1 MQKASSHTKKNDLAT
16 IPKPSFIYSQKF
28 RVGVPSVIVGMG
40 IILASLYYVSFSEN
54 TSIRDVGV
62 IFGVLAMI
70 VPLTMLQVKESQRK
84 DSIDRNLPLFLLAL
98 SSAVQSGAN
107 LIRAIETTAERNMGA
122 LTPELKN
129 LRANLSWGMPV
140 EDSFENFANRTG
152 TKTAKRVT
160 VLLEMALQIGGDI
173 RTNLEMI
180 QKHVTELQNLEKERK
195 SSLAPYTY
203 TIYIS
208 FAVFLGIAVILSSQF
223 FSEFAVVQKL
233 LEKSP
238 GAGGGEFFSSITNMD
253 IEALNTVLFNMSIIE
268 AIFGGLAAGK
278 IGSAN
283 SFPGTEPSIVS
294 LSARRRCVR
303 CLYHLKIFLQR

>member
-1 MQKASSHTKKNDLAT
+1 LQKANQRPRKSRDEVIL
-16 IPKPSFIYSQKF
+16 PKLSLLHSQKF
-28 RVGVPSVIVGMG
+28 KVVLPSALVG
-40 IILASLYYVSFSEN
+40 IIMIVSSLYYSGLSGN

-62 IFGVLAMI
+62 IFGALTAI
-70 VPLTMLQVKESQRK
+70 VPLTLIHLRETQRK
-84 DSIDRNLPLFLLAL
+84 DNIDRNLPLFLLAL
-98 SSAVQSGAN
+98 SSAVHSGAN
-107 LIRAIETTAERNMGA
+107 LIRAIENAADRNMGP

-129 LRANLSWGMPV
+129 LRANISWGMPI
-140 EDSFENFANRTG
+140 EDAFENFANKTG
-152 TKTAKRVT
+152 TKMSKRVA
-160 VLLEMALQIGGDI
+160 VLLEMALKIGGDI

-180 QKHVTELQNLEKERK
+180 QKHVTELQNLEKDRK

-238 GAGGGEFFSSITNMD
+238 GSGEGEFFSSITNMN

-268 AIFGGLAAGK
+268 AVFGGLVAGK
-278 IGSAN
+278 IGAGSYVA
-283 SFPGTEPSIVS
+283 GVKHIIVMIVMAVVAFM
-294 LSARRRCVR
+294 L
-303 CLYHLKIFLQR
+303 I

>member
-1 MQKASSHTKKNDLAT
+1 MQKANERLRKRRKEVKV
-16 IPKPSFIYSQKF
+16 PKLSLIHSPKLKIL
-28 RVGVPSVIVGMG
+28 VPSVLVGVSLIVF
-40 IILASLYYVSFSEN
+40 SLYYSEMSGDTSF
-54 TSIRDVGV
+54 RDVGV
-62 IFGVLAMI
+62 IFGGLTAI
-70 VPLTMLQVKESQRK
+70 VPFTLIHLRESQRK

-107 LIRAIETTAERNMGA
+107 LIRAIETTADRNMGP

-129 LRANLSWGMPV
+129 LRANISWGMPV
-140 EDSFENFANRTG
+140 EDAFENFSNKTG
-152 TKTAKRVT
+152 TKMSKRVAK
-160 VLLEMALQIGGDI
+160 LLEMALHIGGDI

-223 FSEFAVVQKL
+223 FSEFAVVQEML
-233 LEKSP
+233 ADTP
-238 GAGGGEFFSSITNMD
+238 GAGEGFFSSITNMD
-253 IEALNTVLFNMSIIE
+253 IDALNTVLFNMSIIE

-278 IGSAN
+278 IGSGN
-283 SFPGTEPSIVS
+283 YVSGIKHIVVMIVM
-294 LSARRRCVR
+294 AVVA
-303 CLYHLKIFLQR
+303 FMFV

>member
-1 MQKASSHTKKNDLAT
+1 MQKASPRIKKNDLAT

-28 RVGVPSVIVGMG
+28 RIGVPSVVVGMG

-62 IFGVLAMI
+62 IFGILSMI

-140 EDSFENFANRTG
+140 EDSFQNFADRTG
-152 TKTAKRVT
+152 TKTARRVT
-160 VLLEMALQIGGDI
+160 VLLEMALKIGGDI

-223 FSEFAVVQKL
+223 FSQFEVVQQL
-233 LEKSP
+233 LSKAP
-238 GAGGGEFFSSITNMD
+238 GTSGGAFFSSIKDVNF
-253 IEALNTVLFNMSIIE
+253 EALNQILFNMSIIE
-268 AIFGGLAAGK
+268 AVFGGLVAGK
-278 IGSAN
+278 IGA
-283 SFPGTEPSIVS
+283 GTYVAGIKHIIVMIVMAVVAFM
-294 LSARRRCVR
+294 L
-303 CLYHLKIFLQR
+303 I

>member
-1 MQKASSHTKKNDLAT
+1 MQKASSHIKKNDLAT
-16 IPKPSFIYSQKF
+16 IPKQSFIYSQKF

-40 IILASLYYVSFSEN
+40 IILASLYFVGFSEN

-107 LIRAIETTAERNMGA
+107 LIRAIETTAERNMGS

-140 EDSFENFANRTG
+140 EDSFQNFANRTG
-152 TKTAKRVT
+152 TKTARRVT
-160 VLLEMALQIGGDI
+160 VLLEMALKIGGDI

-223 FSEFAVVQKL
+223 FSQFEEVQQL
-233 LEKSP
+233 LSKAP
-238 GAGGGEFFSSITNMD
+238 GTNGGAFFSSIKDVNFS
-253 IEALNTVLFNMSIIE
+253 ALNQILFNMSIIE
-268 AIFGGLAAGK
+268 AVFGGLVAGK
-278 IGSAN
+278 IGA
-283 SFPGTEPSIVS
+283 GTYVAGVKHIIVMIVMAIVAFM
-294 LSARRRCVR
+294 LV
-303 CLYHLKIFLQR
+303 

>member
-1 MQKASSHTKKNDLAT
+1 MQKASSNIKKNDPVT

-28 RVGVPSVIVGMG
+28 RIGVPSVVVGMG
-40 IILASLYYVSFSEN
+40 IILVSLYFVGFSEN

-62 IFGVLAMI
+62 IFGILAMI
-70 VPLTMLQVKESQRK
+70 VPVTMLQVKESQRK

-107 LIRAIETTAERNMGA
+107 LIRAIETTADRNMGA

-140 EDSFENFANRTG
+140 EESFENFANRTG
-152 TKTAKRVT
+152 TKTARRVT
-160 VLLEMALQIGGDI
+160 VLLEMALKIGGDI

-223 FSEFAVVQKL
+223 FSQFEAVQQL
-233 LEKSP
+233 LSKGPSTG
-238 GAGGGEFFSSITNMD
+238 GAFFSSIKDVNFS
-253 IEALNTVLFNMSIIE
+253 ALNQILFNMSIIE
-268 AIFGGLAAGK
+268 AVFGGLVAGK
-278 IGSAN
+278 IGA
-283 SFPGTEPSIVS
+283 GTYVAGVKHIIVMIVMAIVAFM
-294 LSARRRCVR
+294 LV
-303 CLYHLKIFLQR
+303 

>member
-1 MQKASSHTKKNDLAT
+1 MQKASSNIKKNDLAT

-28 RVGVPSVIVGMG
+28 RIGVPSVVVGMG

-70 VPLTMLQVKESQRK
+70 VPVTMLQVKESQRK

-107 LIRAIETTAERNMGA
+107 LIRAIETTADRNMGS

-140 EDSFENFANRTG
+140 EESFENFANRTG
-152 TKTAKRVT
+152 TKTARRVT
-160 VLLEMALQIGGDI
+160 VLLEMALKIGGDI

-223 FSEFAVVQKL
+223 FSQFEAVQQL
-233 LEKSP
+233 LSKAP
-238 GAGGGEFFSSITNMD
+238 GTNGGAFFSSIKDVNFS
-253 IEALNTVLFNMSIIE
+253 ALNQILFNMSIIE
-268 AIFGGLAAGK
+268 AVFGGLVAGK
-278 IGSAN
+278 IGA
-283 SFPGTEPSIVS
+283 GTYVAGVKHIIVMIVMAIVAFM
-294 LSARRRCVR
+294 LV
-303 CLYHLKIFLQR
+303 

>member
-1 MQKASSHTKKNDLAT
+1 MQKASSHIKKNDLAT

-28 RVGVPSVIVGMG
+28 RVGVPSVIVGIG
-40 IILASLYYVSFSEN
+40 IILASLYYVNFSEN

-152 TKTAKRVT
+152 TKTARRVT
-160 VLLEMALQIGGDI
+160 VLLEMALKIGGDI

-223 FSEFAVVQKL
+223 FNQFEVVQQL
-233 LEKSP
+233 LSKDTGTSG
-238 GAGGGEFFSSITNMD
+238 GAFFSSIKDVNF
-253 IEALNTVLFNMSIIE
+253 EALNQILFNMSIIE
-268 AIFGGLAAGK
+268 AVFGGLVAGK
-278 IGSAN
+278 IGAGSYVA
-283 SFPGTEPSIVS
+283 GIKHIIVMIVMAVVAFM
-294 LSARRRCVR
+294 L
-303 CLYHLKIFLQR
+303 I

>member
-1 MQKASSHTKKNDLAT
+1 MQKASSNIKKNDLAT

-28 RVGVPSVIVGMG
+28 RIGVPSVIVGMG
-40 IILASLYYVSFSEN
+40 IIIASLYYVSFSEN

-70 VPLTMLQVKESQRK
+70 VPVTMLQVKESQRK

-107 LIRAIETTAERNMGA
+107 LIRAIETTADRNMGS

-140 EDSFENFANRTG
+140 EESFENFANRTG
-152 TKTAKRVT
+152 TKTARRVT
-160 VLLEMALQIGGDI
+160 VLLEMALKIGGDI

-223 FSEFAVVQKL
+223 FSQFEAVQQL
-233 LEKSP
+233 LSKAPEAKG
-238 GAGGGEFFSSITNMD
+238 GAMFSSIKDVNFS
-253 IEALNTVLFNMSIIE
+253 ALNQILFNMSIIE
-268 AIFGGLAAGK
+268 AVFGGLVAGK
-278 IGSAN
+278 IGA
-283 SFPGTEPSIVS
+283 GTYVAGVKHIIVMIVMAIVAFM
-294 LSARRRCVR
+294 LV
-303 CLYHLKIFLQR
+303 

>member
-1 MQKASSHTKKNDLAT
+1 MQKASPRIKKNDLA
-16 IPKPSFIYSQKF
+16 ILPKPSFIYSQKF
-28 RVGVPSVIVGMG
+28 RVAVPSVIVGIG
-40 IILASLYYVSFSEN
+40 IILASLYYVNFSEN

-62 IFGVLAMI
+62 IFGILAMI

-129 LRANLSWGMPV
+129 LQANISWGMPV
-140 EDSFENFANRTG
+140 EDSFQNFANRTG
-152 TKTAKRVT
+152 TKTARRVT
-160 VLLEMALQIGGDI
+160 VLLEMALKIGGDI

-223 FSEFAVVQKL
+223 FSQFEVVQQL
-233 LEKSP
+233 LGKSSGP
-238 GAGGGEFFSSITNMD
+238 SGGAFFSSIKDVNFA
-253 IEALNTVLFNMSIIE
+253 ALKQILFNMSMIE
-268 AIFGGLAAGK
+268 AVFGGLVAGK
-278 IGSAN
+278 IGAGSYVA
-283 SFPGTEPSIVS
+283 GIKHIIVMIVMAVVAFM
-294 LSARRRCVR
+294 L
-303 CLYHLKIFLQR
+303 I

>member
-1 MQKASSHTKKNDLAT
+1 MQKASSHIKKNDLAT
-16 IPKPSFIYSQKF
+16 IPKQSFIYSQKF

-40 IILASLYYVSFSEN
+40 IILASLYFVGFSEN

-107 LIRAIETTAERNMGA
+107 LIRAIETTAERNMGS

-140 EDSFENFANRTG
+140 EDSFQNFANRTG
-152 TKTAKRVT
+152 TKTARRVT
-160 VLLEMALQIGGDI
+160 VLLEMALKIGGDI

-223 FSEFAVVQKL
+223 FSQFEEVQQL
-233 LEKSP
+233 LSKAP
-238 GAGGGEFFSSITNMD
+238 GTNGGAFFSSIKDVNFS
-253 IEALNTVLFNMSIIE
+253 ALNQILFNMSIIE
-268 AIFGGLAAGK
+268 AVFGGLVAGK
-278 IGSAN
+278 IGA
-283 SFPGTEPSIVS
+283 GTYVAGVKHIIVMIVMAVVAFM
-294 LSARRRCVR
+294 LV
-303 CLYHLKIFLQR
+303 

>member
-1 MQKASSHTKKNDLAT
+1 MQKASSNIKKNDLAT

-28 RVGVPSVIVGMG
+28 RIGVPSVVVGMG

-62 IFGVLAMI
+62 IFGILAMI
-70 VPLTMLQVKESQRK
+70 VPVTMLQVKESQRK

-107 LIRAIETTAERNMGA
+107 LIRAIETTADRNMGS

-140 EDSFENFANRTG
+140 EESFENFANRTG
-152 TKTAKRVT
+152 TKTARRVT
-160 VLLEMALQIGGDI
+160 VLLEMALKIGGDI

-223 FSEFAVVQKL
+223 FSQFEAVQQL
-233 LEKSP
+233 LSKGP
-238 GAGGGEFFSSITNMD
+238 ATGGAFFSSIKDVNFS
-253 IEALNTVLFNMSIIE
+253 ALNQILFNMSIIE
-268 AIFGGLAAGK
+268 AVFGGLVAGK
-278 IGSAN
+278 IGA
-283 SFPGTEPSIVS
+283 GTYVAGVKHIIVMIVMAIVAFM
-294 LSARRRCVR
+294 LV
-303 CLYHLKIFLQR
+303 